1 VVWDF
6 ILIETIMVLKLLVAM
21 RLWTFLVGAT
31 LSFTIGVWWCRYIV
45 PRPGTLKSRICQEL
59 QNAAKPTKP
68 KHLRDEI
75 ESRDLLF
82 IGVMTSQKF
91 LTTRAKGVHDTWGN
105 KIPGRLVFFA
115 GKGDTTPGVDFPVV
129 YLTVPD
135 NVHPPQRKS
144 LAMLKY
150 IHDNFIDKFQWFIR
164 ADDDVY
170 IRTGRLAAYLRIIDS
185 SEPLLL
191 GQAGQGRKHEKGR
204 LGLRD
209 GDNFCIGGSSIIMS
223 RGVLRMVTPHLE
235 FCLNNTATSHEDTE
249 VGRCLRNFA
258 GVMCPWAYE
267 VSKALSTIVTYAIE
281 NLYISW
287 SKTSVI
293 RLFGIEFS
301 IQYIWSSALSGT
313 CIYRYLIYTRWRI
326 SFSKI
331 EAKNIPAVTPI

>member
-1 VVWDF
+1 
-6 ILIETIMVLKLLVAM
+6 MVLKLLVAM

-68 KHLRDEI
+68 MHLRDEI

-267 VSKALSTIVTYAIE
+267 VSKSLFKIVTYAIE

-293 RLFGIEFS
+293 RLFGLEFS
-301 IQYIWSSALSGT
+301 IQYIYGALH
-313 CIYRYLIYTRWRI
+313 
-326 SFSKI
+326 
-331 EAKNIPAVTPI
+331 